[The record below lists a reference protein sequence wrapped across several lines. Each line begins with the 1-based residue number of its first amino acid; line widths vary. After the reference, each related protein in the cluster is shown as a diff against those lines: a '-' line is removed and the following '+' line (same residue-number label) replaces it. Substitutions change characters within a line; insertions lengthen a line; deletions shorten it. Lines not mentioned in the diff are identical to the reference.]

1 MSSAWLTF
9 CHQFPWLLTKDA
21 QIVHHDDDDDHHH
34 HHQQHSRIA
43 SISFASPYARFNA
56 YAIIS

>member
-21 QIVHHDDDDDHHH
+21 QIVHDDDDDHHH
-34 HHQQHSRIA
+34 HQHSRIA